1 MVVQS
6 CSFTSSSLRREERF
20 VIFPG
25 EAESKYLVSFDL
37 EVDFY
42 IVSW

>member
-6 CSFTSSSLRREERF
+6 CSFTSSSLRREEKF
-20 VIFPG
+20 VIFPN
-25 EAESKYLVSFDL
+25 ETESKYLVSSDL

-42 IVSW
+42 VVSW